1 MDDVAASEPVALL
14 QAIGALLP
22 FHPERDVTALRGA
35 LRELLGAPE
44 AAVLEPP
51 SATTSQ
57 VAAADPRRARPAG
70 KRGRSRSK
78 GRRPGLS
85 AAPLAED
92 WVELRR
98 QVEAKQRTEGL
109 DWAGLAQATGFAET
123 TIKLGIRRKKPP
135 SDPARPAGQ
144 DRRQNRPPWTL
155 GDLPDGRGDGAP
167 RSVPGNPDRH
177 RDAASIAAGLML
189 RIAPQWPARLPARDV
204 RPNPALWIGGP
215 AIQAIVALRRRNGG
229 AVIDEIVAKRLV
241 RELRLATNGRSR
253 WLSGKSRFK

>member
-1 MDDVAASEPVALL
+1 MS
-14 QAIGALLP
+14 
-22 FHPERDVTALRGA
+22 
-35 LRELLGAPE
+35 
-44 AAVLEPP
+44 
-51 SATTSQ
+51 
-57 VAAADPRRARPAG
+57 PRP
-70 KRGRSRSK
+70 SRSLCC
-78 GRRPGLS
+78 RRSAPSCRSTRSGMSLRS
-85 AAPLAED
+85 AVPCASCSARLRQPSWSHRRRQRPKSPLPILAAPLAED